1 MIFPSEVRQ
10 ITISCTSPLVRSLM
24 MVATNI
30 IKRSE
35 LLSKKS
41 EHIRYPIL
49 FRIRFLFWVRFIA
62 WMCAKGVEWP
72 SISMYRAL
80 IRCYLICLAVSC
92 FSPSLDLRVESS
104 LRMMR
109 SSYCLDLVYPML
121 LMSYLRS
128 LERWEAALVIMII
141 NTQNREIQLIC
152 IIIAVYLINKEITFN
167 QNTKG
172 NYSILLF
179 FCHVSFL
186 SISLKK

>member
-1 MIFPSEVRQ
+1 
-10 ITISCTSPLVRSLM
+10 
-24 MVATNI
+24 
-30 IKRSE
+30 
-35 LLSKKS
+35 
-41 EHIRYPIL
+41 
-49 FRIRFLFWVRFIA
+49 
-62 WMCAKGVEWP
+62 
-72 SISMYRAL
+72 
-80 IRCYLICLAVSC
+80 
-92 FSPSLDLRVESS
+92 
-104 LRMMR
+104 MMR